1 MASGDGAHVAA
12 LTDRKLSDVRIKFV
26 ESVSKAVISTLL
38 DDLLER
44 QVLNEE
50 EVEEVRESYSKK
62 SDQARCLID
71 GVRKKGARA
80 SEIFIERLCV
90 RDVHLATE
98 LGLGAPSGTAA
109 ETQPAPSQE
118 WIQPCPREFVQ
129 RIQKE
134 EAKEIYSILDKATR
148 TRLALIICNVEF
160 EHLRRRDGA
169 DVDVNGMKRLLEGL
183 GYKVETHCNL
193 NSQAMVET
201 LKQFAARNEHR
212 TSDSTFLVLMSHGVR
227 AGLCGTKSQSES
239 TDILPIDTIYS
250 TFNNKNCQA
259 LLGKPK
265 VIIIQACRGENHG
278 QVLVSDSAELPGGG
292 SSLAPLPP
300 EGLEDDASHQIHVE
314 SDFIGFHA
322 TTPDTLSWRCPKTGS
337 VFITRLIEH
346 LRTNACRFPLEE
358 IFRKVQLS
366 FQNFPRQM
374 PTKERTTMIK
384 KFYLFPGH

>member
-1 MASGDGAHVAA
+1 MA
-12 LTDRKLSDVRIKFV
+12 DRKLSNVRIRFV

-50 EVEEVRESYSKK
+50 EVEEVRESCSKK

-80 SEIFIERLCV
+80 SEIFIERLCF

-98 LGLGAPSGTAA
+98 LGLRPPSESAA

-118 WIQPCPREFVQ
+118 WICPCPQEFVQ

-134 EAKEIYSILDKATR
+134 EAKEIYSIRDKATR

-160 EHLRRRDGA
+160 DHLRRRDGA
-169 DVDVNGMKRLLEGL
+169 DVDMNGMKRLLEGL
-183 GYKVETHCNL
+183 GYKVEIHCNL
-193 NSQAMVET
+193 NAQAMVET

-227 AGLCGTKSQSES
+227 AGLCGTNCQDES

-250 TFNNKNCQA
+250 TFNNRNCQA
-259 LLGKPK
+259 LLEKPK

-278 QVLVSDSAELPGGG
+278 QVWVSDSAELPGDG

-300 EGLEDDASHQIHVE
+300 EGLDDDASHQIHVE
-314 SDFIGFHA
+314 SDFICFQA
-322 TTPDTLSWRCPKTGS
+322 TTPDTLSWRSPKTGS
-337 VFITRLIEH
+337 VFITSLIEQ
-346 LRTNACRFPLEE
+346 LRTNAWRLPLEE

>member
-1 MASGDGAHVAA
+1 MA
-12 LTDRKLSDVRIKFV
+12 DRKLSNVRIRFV

-38 DDLLER
+38 DDLQER

-50 EVEEVRESYSKK
+50 EVEEVRESCSKK

-71 GVRKKGARA
+71 AVRKKGARA
-80 SEIFIERLCV
+80 SEIFIERLCF

-98 LGLGAPSGTAA
+98 LGLRPLSGSAA

-118 WIQPCPREFVQ
+118 WIWPCPQEFIQ

-134 EAKEIYSILDKATR
+134 EAKEIYSIRDKATR

-160 EHLRRRDGA
+160 DHLRRRNGA
-169 DVDVNGMKRLLEGL
+169 DVDMNGMKRLLEGL
-183 GYKVETHCNL
+183 GYKVEIHCNL
-193 NSQAMVET
+193 NAQAMVET
-201 LKQFAARNEHR
+201 LKQFAARNEHW
-212 TSDSTFLVLMSHGVR
+212 TSDSTFLVLMSHGIR
-227 AGLCGTKSQSES
+227 AGLCGTNYQDES

-250 TFNNKNCQA
+250 TFNNRNCQA
-259 LLGKPK
+259 LLEKPK

-278 QVLVSDSAELPGGG
+278 QVWVSDSAELPGDG
-292 SSLAPLPP
+292 SSLIPLPP

-314 SDFIGFHA
+314 SDFICFQA
-322 TTPDTLSWRCPKTGS
+322 TTPDTLSWRSPKTGS
-337 VFITRLIEH
+337 VFITRLIEQ

-366 FQNFPRQM
+366 FQNFPHQM

>member
-1 MASGDGAHVAA
+1 MA
-12 LTDRKLSDVRIKFV
+12 DRKLSDVRIRFV

-44 QVLNEE
+44 RVLNEE
-50 EVEEVRESYSKK
+50 EVEEVRESCSKK

-80 SEIFIERLCV
+80 SEIFIERLCI

-98 LGLGAPSGTAA
+98 LGLGAPSGSAA

-118 WIQPCPREFVQ
+118 WIQPCPRELIQ

-134 EAKEIYSILDKATR
+134 EAKEIYSIWDKATR

-193 NSQAMVET
+193 NAQAMVET
-201 LKQFAARNEHR
+201 LKKFAARTEHR

-227 AGLCGTKSQSES
+227 AGLCGTKSQDES

-278 QVLVSDSAELPGGG
+278 QVLVSDSAELPGDG
-292 SSLAPLPP
+292 SSLAPLSP
-300 EGLEDDASHQIHVE
+300 EGLEDDASHQIHME
-314 SDFIGFHA
+314 SDFIGFYA

-337 VFITRLIEH
+337 VFITRLIEE
-346 LRTNACRFPLEE
+346 LRTNAWRFPLEE

-384 KFYLFPGH
+384 KFYLFPDH